1 MDYRK
6 ETYDFICF
14 SELAYEWD
22 SSAKKNTETKIRKR
36 LKSINWEYNQQRI
49 DYIRSL
55 RNDLFNEIS
64 LSDKSKYFTKS
75 NLEYADLSDFNI
87 KQMETEFKMNYG
99 EINNEDLLNIIE
111 FAVYLFY
118 VR

>member
-1 MDYRK
+1 MGNRK

-14 SELAYEWD
+14 SELAYEWNP
-22 SSAKKNTETKIRKR
+22 SAKKNTETKIRKR
-36 LKSINWEYNQQRI
+36 LISNNWEYNQQRI

-64 LSDKSKYFTKS
+64 LSNKSQYFNKL
-75 NLEYADLSDFNI
+75 NFDYADLADFNI
-87 KQMETEFKMNYG
+87 KQMLTDLKIKYN

-111 FAVYLFY
+111 FAIYLFY